1 MFNHSES
8 FRTIHTVWVI
18 HTWLCLKTDEKSS
31 CSQRMERRT
40 CLLTKSPSGYREPVD
55 GQEGSA
61 EKKVLRCTE
70 HWSVGH
76 LFWFIFQK
84 HPNPRKGVNL
94 VHCGSMIIDLSLT
107 GQATST
113 SFTFFI
119 SKWQQK
125 RITQWVTTATRIQL
139 NLWKLATWKSSDE
152 CWIVTPAGVVW
163 SRSCNM
169 LLSWKYLESTKQGYT
184 VPHCTPRNLWF
195 PLGNWVYPTTSNL
208 GIASSRAVSVENVDW
223 SLGHQRLQCAILRTL
238 ISGRTTSS
246 LSWQFFVGE
255 VSLYIHSIYS
265 LGILRSNKHTVGVP
279 TKNSNFPW
287 SCGVVARPTPPQW
300 WSLGCVL
307 HCYTTA
313 GYCW

>member
-84 HPNPRKGVNL
+84 HPNTRKGVNL

-107 GQATST
+107 GQGTST

-119 SKWQQK
+119 SKWQHK
-125 RITQWVTTATRIQL
+125 RITQWVTTVTRIQL
-139 NLWKLATWKSSDE
+139 NLWTLATWKSSDE

-163 SRSCNM
+163 SRSCNT
-169 LLSWKYLESTKQGYT
+169 LLSWKYLESTKQDYT
-184 VPHCTPRNLWF
+184 VPHCTSRNLWF

-208 GIASSRAVSVENVDW
+208 GIANSRAVSVENVDW
-223 SLGHQRLQCAILRTL
+223 SLGHQRLQCAILRT
-238 ISGRTTSS
+238 ISGRSTSS
-246 LSWQFFVGE
+246 LSWRFFVGE

-265 LGILRSNKHTVGVP
+265 LGILRSNKHRRPVASQQKTAI
-279 TKNSNFPW
+279 FP
-287 SCGVVARPTPPQW
+287 GAVALRGPKANTTPMMVFG
-300 WSLGCVL
+300 LRVTL
-307 HCYTTA
+307 
-313 GYCW
+313 